1 MSQGKLLSGA
11 VLGALAFG
19 YLSVFTVA
27 QTEKAI
33 KFRLGEIMES
43 DIEPG
48 LHFQIPLIN
57 NVKKFDARL
66 LTMNLKPGT
75 ILTSEKKNVEVD
87 SFVTWRIKDVG
98 RFYAKVAGGDINQ
111 ANILLEQNI
120 SSRMRNEFS
129 KHTIRELVSA
139 VRGKIRDLLIE
150 DANVYAKELG
160 IEIQDIRVARVDLPE
175 EVRSSVHHRM
185 EAERARVARDFRARG
200 AEAAMRIRADADRQ
214 SEVLQASAFRD
225 AETLR
230 GEGDAAAAEIY
241 ARAYSKD
248 PEFFAFY
255 RSLNAYRNT
264 FRNKE
269 SVLVMDPDSDF
280 FHYFGK
286 EKDK

>member
-1 MSQGKLLSGA
+1 MSQGKLLA
-11 VLGALAFG
+11 ATALGALALG

-33 KFRLGEIMES
+33 KFRLGEIVKT
-43 DIEPG
+43 DFEPG
-48 LHFQIPLIN
+48 MHFQVPLIN
-57 NVKKFDARL
+57 NVKKFDNRL
-66 LTMNLKPGT
+66 LTLDIKPERF
-75 ILTSEKKNVEVD
+75 LTSEKKNVMVD
-87 SFVTWRIKDVG
+87 SFVKWRIKDVHK
-98 RFYAKVAGGDINQ
+98 FYTTVSGDWHN
-111 ANILLEQNI
+111 ANNRLEQI
-120 SSRMRNEFS
+120 IKDGVRGEFS
-129 KHTIRELVSA
+129 KRTIRELVSA
-139 VRGKIRDLLIE
+139 ERGQVRDVLIE
-150 DANVYAKELG
+150 EANPRAAELG
-160 IEIQDIRVARVDLPE
+160 IEIIDIRVMRVDLPE
-175 EVRSSVHHRM
+175 EVKSSVHHRM

-214 SEVLQASAFRD
+214 SEVLQADAFRD

-241 ARAYSKD
+241 AKAYGKN

-269 SVLVMDPDSDF
+269 GTLVMDPDSDF
-280 FHYFGK
+280 FHYFKK

>member
-1 MSQGKLLSGA
+1 MSQGKLLTGA
-11 VLGALAFG
+11 ALGALALG

-33 KFRLGEIMES
+33 KFRLGEIVRT
-43 DIEPG
+43 DFEPG
-48 LHFQIPLIN
+48 LHFQVPLIN

-66 LTMNLKPGT
+66 LTLDIKPERF
-75 ILTSEKKNVEVD
+75 LTSEKKNVMVD
-87 SFVTWRIKDVG
+87 SFVKWRIKNVGKFYTTVSGDV
-98 RFYAKVAGGDINQ
+98 RH
-111 ANILLEQNI
+111 ANDRLEQI
-120 SSRMRNEFS
+120 IKDGVRGEFS
-129 KHTIRELVSA
+129 KRTIRELVSA
-139 VRGKIRDLLIE
+139 ERGQIRDVLIE
-150 DANVYAKELG
+150 DANPHAEKLG
-160 IEIQDIRVARVDLPE
+160 IEILDIRVMRVDLPD
-175 EVRSSVHHRM
+175 EVKSSVHHRM

-214 SEVLQASAFRD
+214 SEVLQAEAFRD

-230 GEGDAAAAEIY
+230 GAGDAAAAEIY
-241 ARAYSKD
+241 AKAYGKN

-269 SVLVMDPDSDF
+269 STLVMDPDSDF
-280 FHYFGK
+280 FRYFKK